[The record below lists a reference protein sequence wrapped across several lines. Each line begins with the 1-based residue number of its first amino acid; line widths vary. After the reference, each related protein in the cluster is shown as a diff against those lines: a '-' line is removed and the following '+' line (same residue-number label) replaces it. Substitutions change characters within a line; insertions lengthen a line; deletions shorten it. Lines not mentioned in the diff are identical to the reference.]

1 VYAACSDYRCITA
14 LACSWFQLFQ
24 KTPTREIQKEG
35 AVLPASN
42 VSFCKLFLI
51 RIVCNNEVR
60 DTLMSRSTSLRDRG
74 PPTQYIQVSQQ
85 PCHFACGYIKGGSET
100 LQREA
105 CLLWTQSPAPPQ
117 SCSAFHRDIHVG
129 ACITTPE
136 SFYTHAH
143 VGTLR
148 EAPRP
153 CSAKLACYADT
164 SGALVL
170 HNPAAYAPDG
180 FSAKL
185 AFGADTSGALLL
197 HNPAAYAPEGF
208 MSMLA

>member
-1 VYAACSDYRCITA
+1 MKSVTRSCLGLPPLETEVHPYSTYRS
-14 LACSWFQLFQ
+14 L
-24 KTPTREIQKEG
+24 
-35 AVLPASN
+35 
-42 VSFCKLFLI
+42 
-51 RIVCNNEVR
+51 NNPV
-60 DTLMSRSTSLRDRG
+60 TS
-74 PPTQYIQVSQQ
+74 
-85 PCHFACGYIKGGSET
+85 
-100 LQREA
+100 
-105 CLLWTQSPAPPQ
+105 
-117 SCSAFHRDIHVG
+117 
-129 ACITTPE
+129 
-136 SFYTHAH
+136 HA
-143 VGTLR
+143 GTLR